1 MPVTL
6 SVQTRF
12 CSDMTCFWPV
22 KSTLTITVNPA
33 TLLNDDASVFGNIKG
48 VPYDYQIW
56 RKLNFSLKMTGQ
68 HARQAK
74 DLSGQQLLPKSDRT
88 LSVDR
93 QFFRTVKISIL
104 FVNSCLR
111 LNTLFLS
118 KMFCCSTSTFLSKN
132 NVQTTYDDR
141 EPFVS
146 LMHPYL
152 ALLANHR
159 SGQQIVRRN
168 FLKLNQRETCL
179 LIASLREARTLIRT
193 TSQN

>member
-74 DLSGQQLLPKSDRT
+74 DLSGQ
-88 LSVDR
+88 
-93 QFFRTVKISIL
+93 
-104 FVNSCLR
+104 
-111 LNTLFLS
+111 
-118 KMFCCSTSTFLSKN
+118 
-132 NVQTTYDDR
+132 
-141 EPFVS
+141 
-146 LMHPYL
+146 
-152 ALLANHR
+152 
-159 SGQQIVRRN
+159 
-168 FLKLNQRETCL
+168 
-179 LIASLREARTLIRT
+179 
-193 TSQN
+193 